1 MDEPGMKAGTLR
13 PQMPVGPPRRHHRD
27 LDVVDVFVEFL
38 EFSLHR
44 FGVLPSMG
52 HVAGGAMRTRGKRG
66 SGELVAL
73 DVESSRLPLCGV
85 AALI

>member
-52 HVAGGAMRTRGKRG
+52 LFTLREVRCVPEENA
-66 SGELVAL
+66 VQ
-73 DVESSRLPLCGV
+73 VSSSL
-85 AALI
+85 